1 MREKSRRDYP
11 VASRYQSNRLSV
23 SLAQPLTTGR
33 SELAAA
39 STFRRCITGM
49 KTTLHHDVVALDIEC
64 DTLDQIGLGLRR
76 VDRRVVVL
84 VDPAREVRAL
94 PLVLLGGDVAR
105 MIAAHVLG
113 RIRLAHR
120 DLEHLEVGVELGVGV
135 GIGDVGGEEH
145 RGDHRFQLDVDAGLL
160 AGLLDDGL
168 GLLARAIDRGLV
180 QELQLLAVLLADA
193 IRADLPAGV
202 LQQLG
207 RLLDAEFPGRVL
219 RDELLGAVEEIG
231 LTRPARP

>member
-1 MREKSRRDYP
+1 MTEI
-11 VASRYQSNRLSV
+11 
-23 SLAQPLTTGR
+23 G
-33 SELAAA
+33 
-39 STFRRCITGM
+39 F
-49 KTTLHHDVVALDIEC
+49 
-64 DTLDQIGLGLRR
+64 GLGG

-84 VDPAREVRAL
+84 VDPAREIHAL

-120 DLEHLEVGVELGVGV
+120 DLEHLEVGVEFGVGV

-168 GLLARAIDRGLV
+168 GLLARAVDRGLV

-193 IRADLPAGV
+193 VRADLPAGV

-231 LTRPARP
+231 AWCVRRGRR